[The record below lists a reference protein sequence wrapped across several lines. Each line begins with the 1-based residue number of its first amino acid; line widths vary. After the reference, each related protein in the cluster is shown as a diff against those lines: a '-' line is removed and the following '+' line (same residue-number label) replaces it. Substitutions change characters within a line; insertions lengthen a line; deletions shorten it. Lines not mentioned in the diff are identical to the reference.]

1 VRTTVTIDPDT
12 EHLLREEVQR
22 TGQTFKEVLNRSI
35 RQALLAHPEA
45 ADVRV
50 EPLFTAPFP
59 AEMQGLSMNRLADA
73 LDDEETLR
81 ELSR

>member
-1 VRTTVTIDPDT
+1 MRTTVTIDPDT

-22 TGQTFKEVLNRSI
+22 TGKSFKEVLNRSI
-35 RQALLAHPEA
+35 RRALLTGLGA
-45 ADVRV
+45 ADLRV

-59 AEMQGLSMNRLADA
+59 AELQGLSMNRLADA